1 MAKIFEDFKRL
12 YPLSKTLR
20 FEAKPI
26 GATLDNII
34 KSGLLDEDEH
44 RAASYVRVK
53 KLIDEYHKVFID
65 RVLDN
70 GCLPLKNEGHNNSLT
85 EYYESYV
92 TKSQNEDAKKVFKE
106 IQQNL
111 RSIIAKKLTE
121 DKVYANLFG
130 KNLIESYKDKT
141 DKTKI
146 IDSDLIKFINTQNQ
160 PNLIQCHKM
169 RPKNS

>member
-1 MAKIFEDFKRL
+1 MAKNFEDFKRL

-44 RAASYVRVK
+44 RAASYVKMK

-70 GCLPLKNEGHNNSLT
+70 GCLPLEDKGDNNSLA

-92 TKSQNEDAKKVFKE
+92 SKAQDEDAIKKFKE

-111 RSIIAKKLTE
+111 CSIIAKKLTD
-121 DKVYANLFG
+121 DKAYANLFG
-130 KNLIESYKDKT
+130 NKLIESYKDKA

-146 IDSDLIKFINTQNQ
+146 IDSDLIQFINTAESTQ
-160 PNLIQCHKM
+160 LV
-169 RPKNS
+169 